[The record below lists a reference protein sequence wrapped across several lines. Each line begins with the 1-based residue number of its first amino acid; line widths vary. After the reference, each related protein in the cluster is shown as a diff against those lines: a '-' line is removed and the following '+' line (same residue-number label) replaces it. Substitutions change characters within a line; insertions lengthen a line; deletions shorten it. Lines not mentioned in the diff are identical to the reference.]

1 MIKNKEVS
9 LTLTEDD
16 SFETASEV
24 KFTSMFLD
32 YFPIKYRNFSKT
44 FTPLK
49 INSLGVTK
57 VDFGFTT
64 LDNVSVKI
72 LEFSNFKLIE
82 FRKKSLELL
91 LTLKMTYL
99 NMKSLKI

>member
-32 YFPIKYRNFSKT
+32 YFPIKYRKFFKNIYT
-44 FTPLK
+44 FK
-49 INSLGVTK
+49 N
-57 VDFGFTT
+57 
-64 LDNVSVKI
+64 
-72 LEFSNFKLIE
+72 KLT
-82 FRKKSLELL
+82 RG
-91 LTLKMTYL
+91 Y
-99 NMKSLKI
+99 